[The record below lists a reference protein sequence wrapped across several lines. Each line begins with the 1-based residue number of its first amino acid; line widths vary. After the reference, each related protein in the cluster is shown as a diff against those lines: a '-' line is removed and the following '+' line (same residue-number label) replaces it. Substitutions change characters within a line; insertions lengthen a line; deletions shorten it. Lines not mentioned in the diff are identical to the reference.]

1 FQDGPDGH
9 ERWSWRR
16 APPLPRFPVRRG
28 GNPFPVLLVLCSLKW
43 PVAEA
48 TTCSNSISPFP
59 NDRRLVHIFFF
70 SIHDVWLQYK
80 HPFEISHQKFRQG
93 GRGHPKAK
101 RERISLRALLCL
113 YTYAY
118 CSSV

>member
-1 FQDGPDGH
+1 WTPLLSLLPLPIPQWPGVLSDPAGSILVFQDGPDGH

-43 PVAEA
+43 PVAVA

-59 NDRRLVHIFFF
+59 NDRRLVHIF
-70 SIHDVWLQYK
+70 LQY
-80 HPFEISHQKFRQG
+80 
-93 GRGHPKAK
+93 
-101 RERISLRALLCL
+101 
-113 YTYAY
+113 T
-118 CSSV
+118 